1 VAGQHGPRLPGRAGD
16 RGHPGVVLAGPG
28 VGVAV
33 GVITELGKHPG
44 TEDLSEPR
52 LAQVDLNVRVPAKT
66 RLHLTFQH
74 LGLTGQLGDH
84 RKQCLRGGGVG
95 ADHARPGR

>member
-1 VAGQHGPRLPGRAGD
+1 MPSGD
-16 RGHPGVVLAGPG
+16 RSPENRPEPG
-28 VGVAV
+28 
-33 GVITELGKHPG
+33 
-44 TEDLSEPR
+44 

-74 LGLTGQLGDH
+74 LGLTGQLSDH
-84 RKQCLRGGGVG
+84 RQQCLRGGGVG